1 MKSNFQAKTKHWVN
15 FRRFSE
21 SPPPCFGKICYN
33 FFVSVIFCASTNL
46 RGHCG
51 LVTLS
56 LFYIAIL
63 DKGTTFHSTFL
74 WKLSWSELFWVENY
88 PRRKTDVADYF
99 AWKTHK
105 SLAENAQKVNRL
117 PFLKCRISFYGI
129 LIAFTT
135 IIMALEKRKK
145 SFWEFLHILLSGSP
159 EKLCL
164 KCNNF

>member
-21 SPPPCFGKICYN
+21 SPPPCFGKICSN
-33 FFVSVIFCASTNL
+33 FFVSVIFVHPIKTTNL
-46 RGHCG
+46 CGHCG

-117 PFLKCRISFYGI
+117 PFLKCRMPDFILWHPNSFHNYHNGI
-129 LIAFTT
+129 GEQK
-135 IIMALEKRKK
+135 EK
-145 SFWEFLHILLSGSP
+145 FLRILAHFVVG
-159 EKLCL
+159 
-164 KCNNF
+164 